1 MHKEFANLNA
11 IITTINLKLDW
22 KSALDQIV
30 PLAREILIF
39 DNLVVYLADPKKN
52 TLDVGYAR
60 ALGRGRSTGSEI
72 SWGENIASKVANN
85 REIYIQEPSNDK
97 SREDQDRLEHS
108 YVFGIPLLLNDNLL
122 GVFIL
127 IRFGGPP
134 FLAIDHI
141 ITKIIAGE
149 VTHLL
154 ERKRINE
161 SFSILEAERQQVYLQ
176 EDFIS
181 TISHELL
188 TPLGFI
194 KGYATTLLRPDAH
207 WDDNSRKEF
216 LTIIDE
222 ETDRLQEL
230 IDNLLDSSRLQRG
243 VMRVDFQ
250 WVKLEILIRAVIT
263 KTRVRH
269 PEVNI
274 SGNLSTPVPPVQG
287 DPRRLAQVL
296 ENLISNAIKYAPESP
311 ITITLN
317 RLDDKNHISLQDE
330 GPGIPSQYQVHL
342 FKRFFRNP
350 DQSLNIHGTGLG
362 LYICRQIIEAHHGQ
376 IYIESS
382 VGKGTTVHVELPLLQ
397 DQTTAH
403 DKIITNEIRK

>member
-1 MHKEFANLNA
+1 MHKELANLDA
-11 IITTINLKLDW
+11 IVKAINQKIDW
-22 KSALDQIV
+22 KSALDLIV

-39 DNLVVYLADPKKN
+39 DNLVVYLADQQKN

-60 ALGRGRSTGSEI
+60 AVGRGRSAGGDM

-85 REIYIQEPSNDK
+85 RDIYIQEPSNDK
-97 SREDQDRLEHS
+97 TREDRLEQS
-108 YVFGIPLLLNDNLL
+108 FVFGIPLLLNDDLL
-122 GVFIL
+122 GVL
-127 IRFGGPP
+127 MVIRFGGPP
-134 FLAIDHI
+134 FLPIDHFI
-141 ITKIIAGE
+141 AKIIAGE

-154 ERKRINE
+154 DRKRINE
-161 SFSILEAERQQVYLQ
+161 SVSILEAERQQVYLQ
-176 EDFIS
+176 EDFLS

-250 WVKLEILIRAVIT
+250 WVKLEILIRGVIT

-269 PEVNI
+269 PDVNI

-296 ENLISNAIKYAPESP
+296 ENLISNAIKYAPGSR
-311 ITITLN
+311 ITITLILFDSKI
-317 RLDDKNHISLQDE
+317 RISLQDE
-330 GPGIPSQYQVHL
+330 GPGIPSQYQIHL

-362 LYICRQIIEAHHGQ
+362 LFICRQIIEAHHGQ

-382 VGKGTTVHVELPLLQ
+382 VGKGTTVHIELPLLV
-397 DQTTAH
+397 DQTAAH
-403 DKIITNEIRK
+403 DKMNTNEIRN

>member
-1 MHKEFANLNA
+1 MHKELANLDA
-11 IITTINLKLDW
+11 IIKIINKESDW
-22 KSALDQIV
+22 KTALDQIV

-39 DNLVVYLADPKKN
+39 DNLVVYLADQQKN

-60 ALGRGRSTGSEI
+60 AVGRGRSAGGEI

-85 REIYIQEPSNDK
+85 REVYIQEPNNDK
-97 SREDQDRLEHS
+97 TREDRLEQS

-122 GVFIL
+122 GVFML

-134 FLAIDHI
+134 FLPIDHF
-141 ITKIIAGE
+141 ITPIIAGE

-154 ERKRINE
+154 ERRRINE

-250 WVKLEILIRAVIT
+250 WVKLEILIRGVIT

-269 PEVNI
+269 PDVNI

-296 ENLISNAIKYAPESP
+296 ENLINNAIKYAPGSP
-311 ITITLN
+311 INITLN
-317 RLDDKNHISLQDE
+317 RLSDKIHITLEDE
-330 GPGIPSQYQVHL
+330 GPGIPAQYQVHL

-382 VGKGTTVHVELPLLQ
+382 VGKGTTVHVDLPLLQ
-397 DQTTAH
+397 DQTGAH
-403 DKIITNEIRK
+403 DKMNTNEIRN